1 MFKKEFFRRKKMK
14 IKVLAVLGL
23 ATFIGLV
30 GCKSAANTNTTVV
43 NTSTMNSST
52 MNTSTMSTPAAMA
65 DPATKKTIEDALEK
79 KGITGVTVDAMSTG
93 VTLRGTVAK
102 GKMAEAVQVAQE
114 AGRKPVKS
122 ELTEK

>member
-1 MFKKEFFRRKKMK
+1 MK

-30 GCKSAANTNTTVV
+30 GCRSAANTNTVLNT
-43 NTSTMNSST
+43 NTSTMNT
-52 MNTSTMSTPAAMA
+52 NMTTMSTPMATA
-65 DPATKKTIEDALEK
+65 DPATKKTIEDALAK